1 MVYNEDITFEVK
13 KILKYGIWRE
23 LAIRYSFTSGAGSV
37 LLRLYVAWLKSERG
51 AAVWDNDS
59 QSVGGGARCSR
70 VAFLTPSL
78 PSMSSL
84 PRMEDHLVKIHIKV
98 KIKISFQETNE
109 EGVYLAGSCMSFVEW
124 EWLIGLEIGQ
134 CTQKI

>member
-23 LAIRYSFTSGAGSV
+23 LAIRYSFSSGAGSV
-37 LLRLYVAWLKSERG
+37 LVAF
-51 AAVWDNDS
+51 
-59 QSVGGGARCSR
+59 SVGGGARCSR

-109 EGVYLAGSCMSFVEW
+109 EGVYLAGSCMSFVKW